1 VSRPLRIT
9 IVCGFFLPV
18 PPVQGGSTEKSWYQL
33 ARRFAARGHAVTI
46 VSRRWPG
53 WADDETVEGIR
64 HLRLRGF
71 NHRPQL
77 WRNLLLDF
85 IWSWRVFFAL
95 PSADIAI
102 VNAVTLPAWLGLLQP
117 GAGRVVLLCGR
128 MPKGQYRRYRRVA
141 RVLVPSRPVLDRLLA
156 ENPALASVCRISGYP
171 LDTQVLR
178 RGAPAEHPGVTIG
191 FVGRLHR
198 EKGLGLL
205 ADALKLVAAT
215 PGLPRWRVVL
225 CGPDDIARGGA
236 GPEFRAEL
244 GRALSS
250 ALPPE
255 AVSILAPQFG
265 DTALARVYQSI
276 DIFCYPS
283 QAEEGETFGVAVT
296 ESMAA
301 GAVPVVSAL
310 ACFSDIV
317 RDGDNGLVF
326 DHRAADAP
334 ARLAA
339 ALVGLLQDPARRR
352 ALAAAALATVHR
364 YDYEVY
370 ADWLLADFEQL
381 TGPEQLPSSLP

>member
-1 VSRPLRIT
+1 
-9 IVCGFFLPV
+9 
-18 PPVQGGSTEKSWYQL
+18 
-33 ARRFAARGHAVTI
+33 
-46 VSRRWPG
+46 
-53 WADDETVEGIR
+53 
-64 HLRLRGF
+64 
-71 NHRPQL
+71 
-77 WRNLLLDF
+77 
-85 IWSWRVFFAL
+85 VFFAL

-225 CGPDDIARGGA
+225 CGPDDIARGGS

>member
-53 WADDETVEGIR
+53 WANDETVDGIR

-71 NHRPQL
+71 DHSPKL

-85 IWSWRVFFAL
+85 LWSWRVFFAL
-95 PSADIAI
+95 PAADIAV
-102 VNAVTLPAWLGLLQP
+102 VNAVALPTWLGLLQP
-117 GAGRVVLLCGR
+117 AAGKVVLLCGR
-128 MPKGQYRRYRRVA
+128 MPKGQYRYYRRVA

-156 ENPALASVCRISGYP
+156 ENPALAPVCRISGYP

-178 RGAPAEHPGVTIG
+178 RPAPPAPGVLTIG
-191 FVGRLHR
+191 YVGRLHQ

-205 ADALKLVAAT
+205 AAALKLVAAT
-215 PGLPRWRVVL
+215 PGLPPWRVLL
-225 CGPDDIARGGA
+225 CGPEDIARGGS

-244 GRALSS
+244 ERTLRSGLT
-250 ALPPE
+250 PE
-255 AVSILAPQFG
+255 AVTILAPQFG
-265 DTALARVYQSI
+265 DAALAQVYQSI

-310 ACFSDIV
+310 ACFSDVI
-317 RDGDNGLVF
+317 RDGTNGLVF
-326 DHRAADAP
+326 DHRAPDAP

-339 ALVGLLQDPARRR
+339 ALVRLLRDPARR
-352 ALAAAALATVHR
+352 AAIAAAALETVHR
-364 YDYEVY
+364 YDYSVY

-381 TGPEQLPSSLP
+381 TAPAPLPSSLP

>member
-53 WADDETVEGIR
+53 WAHDETVDGIR

-71 NHRPQL
+71 DHGPRL

-85 IWSWRVFFAL
+85 LWSWRVFFAL
-95 PSADIAI
+95 PAADIAV
-102 VNAVTLPAWLGLLQP
+102 VNAVALPAWLGLLRP
-117 GAGRVVLLCGR
+117 AAGRVVLLCGR
-128 MPKGQYRRYRRVA
+128 MPKGQYRHYRRVA

-156 ENPALASVCRISGYP
+156 ENAALAPVCRISGYP

-178 RGAPAEHPGVTIG
+178 RTAPGQRDVLNIG

-215 PGLPRWRVVL
+215 PGLPAWRVTL
-225 CGPDDIARGGA
+225 CGPNDVARGGS
-236 GPEFRAEL
+236 GSEFREEL
-244 GRALSS
+244 ERTLSS
-250 ALPPE
+250 ALPPQ

-265 DTALARVYQSI
+265 DAALARVYQSI

-283 QAEEGETFGVAVT
+283 QAEAGETFGVAVT

-310 ACFSDIV
+310 ACFNDIV
-317 RDGDNGLVF
+317 CDGVNGLVF

-339 ALVGLLQDPARRR
+339 ALVRLLEDPARRGE
-352 ALAAAALATVHR
+352 LAAAALETVQR
-364 YDYEVY
+364 YDYSVY
-370 ADWLLADFEQL
+370 ADGLLADFEQL
-381 TGPEQLPSSLP
+381 TAPAPLPSSVP